1 MTTFV
6 SQRVSNRNR
15 TVAPAR
21 RIGESFT
28 AVRGSL
34 RDWGHAFQAAGRAPR
49 REGMDFTAMLM
60 FGRD

>member
-6 SQRVSNRNR
+6 SQRVSNRTK
-15 TVAPAR
+15 TVAPS
-21 RIGESFT
+21 RIGESFS
-28 AVRGSL
+28 AFRGSL

-49 REGMDFTAMLM
+49 REGMDFTALLM